1 MGRGDSPEQVDW
13 LPRQADQ
20 VLRTHALVSS
30 TEKWGD
36 ASHLLLCLGWP
47 GTGRGNLLNP
57 VGSSPCLLA
66 EQTQLAH
73 PLHPIIAT

>member
-13 LPRQADQ
+13 LPGQADQ
-20 VLRTHALVSS
+20 VLRTHALGPMSS

-47 GTGRGNLLNP
+47 GTGRGT
-57 VGSSPCLLA
+57 S
-66 EQTQLAH
+66 
-73 PLHPIIAT
+73 